1 MLKNLTVAER
11 LNLNPTFGLKQFEL
25 GSVIAKGNN
34 AVVYE
39 ARKIEE
45 DEGNSLVVFIF
56 MNKFNNYTIFL
67 IVCSTKYNH
76 HKSRHFFLVL
86 TQDI

>member
-1 MLKNLTVAER
+1 MLKNLNVAER

-45 DEGNSLVVFIF
+45 DKGNSLVVFISTI
-56 MNKFNNYTIFL
+56 KFNNHTVFNKIQL
-67 IVCSTKYNH
+67 P
-76 HKSRHFFLVL
+76 
-86 TQDI
+86 

>member
-1 MLKNLTVAER
+1 MQKNLTVAER

-39 ARKIEE
+39 ARIIE
-45 DEGNSLVVFIF
+45 DRGNSYLHEYI
-56 MNKFNNYTIFL
+56 
-67 IVCSTKYNH
+67 
-76 HKSRHFFLVL
+76 
-86 TQDI
+86 

>member
-1 MLKNLTVAER
+1 MQKNLIVAER
-11 LNLNPTFGLKQFEL
+11 LNFNPTFGLKQFEL

-45 DEGNSLVVFIF
+45 DRGSSYFYE
-56 MNKFNNYTIFL
+56 
-67 IVCSTKYNH
+67 
-76 HKSRHFFLVL
+76 
-86 TQDI
+86 